1 MNNVSI
7 YIIVF
12 VGIFLISFL
21 LEKLIEGYFLIR
33 FRNPGYFV
41 KVNKRKLHF
50 VRKGEGESAIILIS
64 GIGGTSLEWNEVQN
78 KLSKISDV
86 ISFDRPGYGWSEST
100 YKNRSIEN
108 LSQELRELI
117 VKLKIFPP
125 YILIG
130 HSLGG
135 LIARYYT
142 NNFSSEVGGLIL
154 LDPMHEDELTD
165 RFPKENKFLW
175 NKSLN
180 SNRIISLLSFFGIPG
195 FLNKSKFLPV
205 EFRKSLTKLP
215 DKIRKNITAFY
226 LNSISMK
233 TLVREMKAMKKS
245 YDQIRNTGSLGKIPL
260 VVIKHGIN
268 DSRFNNLTKEK
279 KERIESLFNEV
290 QLETSKLS
298 DNGKLITA
306 DKSGHYI
313 HIDQPDLVVETAK
326 NIIEEIK

>member
-1 MNNVSI
+1 MNDLSI

-12 VGIFLISFL
+12 IGVFLFGFL
-21 LEKLIEGYFLIR
+21 LEKLIESYFLIR
-33 FRNPGYFV
+33 FRNPGNFV
-41 KVNKRKLHF
+41 KVNKGKIHF
-50 VRKGEGESAIILIS
+50 LRKGEGQPTIILIS
-64 GIGGTSLEWNEVQN
+64 GIGGTALEWNEVQN
-78 KLSKISDV
+78 QLSKITGV

-117 VKLKIFPP
+117 VKLKVLPP

-165 RFPKENKFLW
+165 RFPKESKSGW

-180 SNRIISLLSFFGIPG
+180 SNRIISLLSFFGIPL
-195 FLNKSKFLPV
+195 FLKKAKLLPE
-205 EFRKSLTKLP
+205 EFHESISKLP
-215 DKIRKNITAFY
+215 DKIRKNIIAFY
-226 LNSISMK
+226 FNSFSMK
-233 TLVREMKAMKKS
+233 TLVREMKAIKKS
-245 YDQIRNTGSLGKIPL
+245 YAQIRNTGTLRKISLI
-260 VVIKHGIN
+260 VIKHGIN
-268 DSRFNNLTKEK
+268 TSRFNNLSKEK

-298 DNGKLITA
+298 GNGKLITA
-306 DKSGHYI
+306 EKSGHYI
-313 HIDQPDLVVETAK
+313 HIDQPDIVVEIAK